1 MGTFLK
7 FLKKQ
12 PLVTAAIAI
21 VVAMAVIK
29 LIPCRE
35 FLQLGIVRMVLCFAM
50 LFFLYLISGEKSMGT
65 SEANNTGTTWY
76 VIKASLGFWILAVI
90 AGVVA
95 FLGTIEEFT
104 KGWLINLITLFFMM
118 LFSGLFEELAFRA
131 VLNDAVIYQFRSS
144 KHVFLISAVV
154 TSLVFGA
161 AHVIGSDLSTM
172 SAIGQAAMKTLFTG
186 IIGLAFLLLYWKT
199 RNIWACGLVHG
210 IYDFLASF
218 SRAFSGNT
226 MEVNYV
232 TADMEIGMSFIVTY
246 TVFILIVLIITLFI
260 WKKIRKDIDFE
271 KIRETW

>member
-12 PLVTAAIAI
+12 PLVTAAVAI
-21 VVAMAVIK
+21 VAAMAAIK
-29 LIPCRE
+29 LIPCKE
-35 FLQLGIVRMVLCFAM
+35 FLQVGIVRMVLCFAM

-65 SEANNTGTTWY
+65 SDENNTGTTRY
-76 VIKASLGFWILAVI
+76 VIQASLGFWILAVI

-95 FLGTIEEFT
+95 FLGTVEEFT

-172 SAIGQAAMKTLFTG
+172 SAIGQASMKTLFTG

-246 TVFILIVLIITLFI
+246 TVFILIVLVITLFI

-271 KIRETW
+271 KIKETW

>member
-1 MGTFLK
+1 MGAFLK

-12 PLVTAAIAI
+12 PLVTAAVAIA
-21 VVAMAVIK
+21 VAMAAIK
-29 LIPCRE
+29 LIPCKE

-65 SEANNTGTTWY
+65 SDANNTGTTWY

-144 KHVFLISAVV
+144 RHVFRISAVV

-161 AHVIGSDLSTM
+161 AHVIGSDLSTL

-246 TVFILIVLIITLFI
+246 TVFILIVLVITLFI